1 MTFSY
6 VPYKPRGGNPGPPM
20 GEAAAYSNIPDK
32 LRGGNPGPPQ
42 GEAAA
47 YSYIPYRPPHKRKVF
62 REDKHKR
69 LRDSLYW
76 YRPDL
81 TTVLEKPPHKIK
93 RAVVNKPPWN
103 CGSKGRYHIYL

>member
-6 VPYKPRGGNPGPPM
+6 VPYKP
-20 GEAAAYSNIPDK
+20 
-32 LRGGNPGPPQ
+32 RGGNPGPPQ

-47 YSYIPYRPPHKRKVF
+47 YSYIPYRPPHKREVF
-62 REDKHKR
+62 REDR
-69 LRDSLYW
+69 FRDSISW
-76 YRPDL
+76 YRMDL
-81 TTVLEKPPHKIK
+81 TTILEKPSHKIK